1 MYSSS
6 CLKFSI
12 TFKDTLVLQDI
23 NSHIINVMKINVFHP
38 QIIDNIINNVN
49 LERKIN
55 AEQTFKE
62 DECVICLTNLP
73 NVLFCNCGHIAICTE
88 CDKTKSLEN
97 CPVCKT

>member
-6 CLKFSI
+6 SLKFSI

-49 LERKIN
+49 LERK
-55 AEQTFKE
+55 
-62 DECVICLTNLP
+62 LTQNKLLKRM
-73 NVLFCNCGHIAICTE
+73 NV
-88 CDKTKSLEN
+88 
-97 CPVCKT
+97 